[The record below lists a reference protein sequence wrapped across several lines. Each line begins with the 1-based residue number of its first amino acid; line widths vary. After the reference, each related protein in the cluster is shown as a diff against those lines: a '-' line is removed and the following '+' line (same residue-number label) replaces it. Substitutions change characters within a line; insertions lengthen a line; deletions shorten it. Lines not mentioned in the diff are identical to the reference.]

1 MTTPDAG
8 PDSASEDPAPPPDS
22 ARPLGRFSAFAR
34 RRRDR
39 CAPVWRLTLAYLCS
53 LLLHIAVA
61 MDLVWVAASLSG
73 SPGAEPEVAWARLA
87 LSETGSGVSPPPH
100 RRRWVSP
107 PLVPGFA

>member
-1 MTTPDAG
+1 MAVSAREPAGPVHIQPLANHVGHAVG
-8 PDSASEDPAPPPDS
+8 PDSASEDPAQPHES

-73 SPGAEPEVAWARLA
+73 APSAEPEVAW
-87 LSETGSGVSPPPH
+87 
-100 RRRWVSP
+100 
-107 PLVPGFA
+107 

>member
-8 PDSASEDPAPPPDS
+8 PDSASEEPAQPPEA
-22 ARPLGRFSAFAR
+22 ARPRGRFSAFAR

-73 SPGAEPEVAWARLA
+73 APSAEPEVAWADLA
-87 LSETGSGVSPPPH
+87 ISETGAGVAASAAAGGGAGG
-100 RRRWVSP
+100 RER
-107 PLVPGFA
+107 L